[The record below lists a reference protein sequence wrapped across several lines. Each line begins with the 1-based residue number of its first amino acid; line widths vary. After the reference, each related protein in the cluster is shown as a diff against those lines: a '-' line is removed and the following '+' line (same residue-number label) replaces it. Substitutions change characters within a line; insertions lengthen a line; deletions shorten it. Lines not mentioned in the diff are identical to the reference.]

1 MFGVGPRNGAALQA
15 VAETEQAPAGAGV
28 GGRPPMSFARIL
40 RRVVRLILGIAL
52 LWGLAVLLLGLAYRV
67 VPPVSTLMVGRWL
80 TGAEVRRNW
89 TDLKGIS
96 RQLPLAVIAS
106 EDSRFCLHEG
116 VDWDALWSVIEAADG
131 NGPSRGASTIAMQ
144 TAKNLFL
151 WPSRSYVRKGLE
163 LSIALYLDL
172 VWPKQR
178 VIAVYLNI
186 AEWGEGVFGA
196 EAAART
202 YFRKSAAQLTRREAA
217 LLATALPNPLARNP
231 ARPSAQH
238 RAIAAR
244 VLQRMNGT
252 PADCLSP
259 GSGLRA
265 PRA

>member
-1 MFGVGPRNGAALQA
+1 MFGVGPRNGAALQG

-80 TGAEVRRNW
+80 TGAEVRRDW

-131 NGPSRGASTIAMQ
+131 
-144 TAKNLFL
+144 
-151 WPSRSYVRKGLE
+151 
-163 LSIALYLDL
+163 
-172 VWPKQR
+172 R
-178 VIAVYLNI
+178 VAVGHP
-186 AEWGEGVFGA
+186 WTGA
-196 EAAART
+196 ERAW
-202 YFRKSAAQLTRREAA
+202 
-217 LLATALPNPLARNP
+217 LADYVAGWRIVAILDALP
-231 ARPSAQH
+231 
-238 RAIAAR
+238 
-244 VLQRMNGT
+244 
-252 PADCLSP
+252 ADWVP
-259 GSGLRA
+259 KEVPEFGR
-265 PRA
+265 R